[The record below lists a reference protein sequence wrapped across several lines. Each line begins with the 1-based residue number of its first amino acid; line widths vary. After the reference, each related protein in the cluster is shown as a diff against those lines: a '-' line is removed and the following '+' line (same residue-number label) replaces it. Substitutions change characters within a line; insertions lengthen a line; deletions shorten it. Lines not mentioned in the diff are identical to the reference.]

1 MAQAQKNME
10 AITTSTGNIYFD
22 DEAYYQLRLHLKA
35 KKYSKIFIL
44 VDENTKKHCLPEF
57 RANMGGKF
65 EFEAIEIKSGE
76 KNKNITTCTEVWNA
90 LSDLDGD
97 RRSLLINLGGGVI
110 TDLGGFVASTF
121 KRGINFI
128 NIPTTLLSMVDAS
141 IGGKTG
147 VDLGVLKNQI
157 GVFSYPEMV
166 LIVPDYLG
174 TLEERQLNSGFAEM
188 MKHGL
193 IANGSYWTTLK
204 KVDSYENLDQHI
216 YDSLIIKK
224 EIVEQDPKEKNLRK
238 ILNFGHTFGHAI
250 ESYSLEDNNLPPLLH
265 GEAIAIGMILEGYL
279 SNRIIGLGMHQLEDI
294 KAEFTRRFKKVEF
307 TDTDVAHIVDLLKFD
322 KKNTRGSINF
332 VVLKRI
338 GDTIIDNK
346 IPKEL
351 FAEAFSYYRD

>member
-1 MAQAQKNME
+1 MTLEQKNME
-10 AITTSTGNIYFD
+10 AITTSTGNIYFE
-22 DEAYYQLRLHLKA
+22 DEAYYQLRLHLKD
-35 KKYSKIFIL
+35 KKYSKVFIL

-65 EFEAIEIKSGE
+65 EFEAIEIVSGE
-76 KNKNITTCTEVWNA
+76 TNKNIDSCTKVWNA

-157 GVFSYPEMV
+157 GVFNYPEMV
-166 LIVPDYLG
+166 LIVPDYLS

-193 IANGSYWTTLK
+193 IASGSYWTSLK
-204 KVDSYENLDQHI
+204 KVDTYENLNQYI

-250 ESYSLEDNNLPPLLH
+250 ESYSLEDNELPPLLH
-265 GEAIAIGMILEGYL
+265 GEAIAIGMVLEAYL
-279 SNRIIGLGMHQLEDI
+279 SNRIVGLGMHQLEDI
-294 KAEFTRRFKKVEF
+294 KAEFDRRFKKVEF
-307 TDTDVAHIVDLLKFD
+307 TDKDVAHIEDLLKFD

-332 VVLKRI
+332 VVLIRI
-338 GDTIIDNK
+338 GDAIIDNK

-351 FAEAFSYYRD
+351 FAEAFSYYED

>member
-1 MAQAQKNME
+1 MD
-10 AITTSTGNIYFD
+10 AITTKNGTIYFD
-22 DEAYYQLRLHLKA
+22 DEAYYKLRLHLKE
-35 KKYSKIFIL
+35 KKYSKVIIL
-44 VDENTKKHCLPEF
+44 VDENTSKHCLPEF

-65 EFEAIEIKSGE
+65 DFETIQIRSGE
-76 KNKNITTCTEVWNA
+76 IHKNIESCMEVWQQ
-90 LSDLDGD
+90 LSEMDAD

-121 KRGINFI
+121 KRGIDFI
-128 NIPTTLLSMVDAS
+128 NVPTTLLSMVDAS

-157 GVFSYPEMV
+157 GVFKNPQMV
-166 LIVPDYLG
+166 LIVPDYLS
-174 TLEERQLNSGFAEM
+174 TLDKRQLNSGFAEM

-193 IANGSYWTTLK
+193 IASGSYWMTLK
-204 KVDSYENLDQHI
+204 KVDSFENLDKHI
-216 YDSLIIKK
+216 YESLKIKND
-224 EIVEQDPKEKNLRK
+224 IVSQDPKEKNLRK

-265 GEAIAIGMILEGYL
+265 GEAIAIGMILEAYL

-294 KAEFTRRFKKVEF
+294 KAEFTKRFKKVDF
-307 TDTDVAHIVDLLKFD
+307 TDDDVEQIVDLLKFD

-351 FAEAFSYYRD
+351 FQEAFSYYKD

>member
-1 MAQAQKNME
+1 MD
-10 AITTSTGNIYFD
+10 AITTNNGTIYFD
-22 DEAYYQLRLHLKA
+22 DEAYYKLRLHLKDR
-35 KKYSKIFIL
+35 KYSKVFIL
-44 VDENTKKHCLPEF
+44 VDENTAQHCLPEF

-65 EFEAIEIKSGE
+65 DFKAIQIKSGE
-76 KNKNITTCTEVWNA
+76 IHKNIETCMEVWKQ
-90 LSDLDGD
+90 LSDMNAD

-121 KRGINFI
+121 KRGIDFVNV
-128 NIPTTLLSMVDAS
+128 PTTLLSMVDAS

-157 GVFSYPEMV
+157 GVFNNPEMV
-166 LIVPDYLG
+166 LVVPDYLS
-174 TLEERQLNSGFAEM
+174 TLDKRQLNSGFAEM

-193 IANGSYWTTLK
+193 IASGSYWMTLK
-204 KVDSYENLDQHI
+204 KVDSFENLDKHI
-216 YDSLIIKK
+216 YESLKIKND
-224 EIVEQDPKEKNLRK
+224 IVSQDPKEKNLRK

-294 KAEFTRRFKKVEF
+294 KAEFTKRFDKVDF
-307 TDTDVAHIVDLLKFD
+307 TDEDVEEIVGLLKFD

-351 FAEAFSYYRD
+351 FQEAFSYYKD